1 MKINYTFEIDAVS
14 AFQMLCKTLKMDFV
28 LDEDTDFRYHK
39 GKVYVMRNG
48 QEKIYDDRGDLFV
61 ALRNVAVNFIPNT
74 AFRGA
79 EYIYQYDEDE
89 DEELKRV
96 PSVQTVQKTGRW
108 IDDNCSECGQYVYH
122 GDANNYCPN
131 CGAKMESENKKT

>member
-14 AFQMLCKTLKMDFV
+14 AFRMLCETLKMEFV

-48 QEKIYDDRGDLFV
+48 KEKIYDDRGDLFV

-74 AFRGA
+74 AFSCA
-79 EYIYQYDEDE
+79 DYIYQYDEDE
-89 DEELKRV
+89 EV
-96 PSVQTVQKTGRW
+96 
-108 IDDNCSECGQYVYH
+108 
-122 GDANNYCPN
+122 
-131 CGAKMESENKKT
+131 